1 MSNTQSRRD
10 VLAGGASIAA
20 ASLALTPSTRAEPG
34 SSATE
39 TAFNTRRETFVLGAR
54 KSDWDALRRRLRG
67 RLLLPTDGRL
77 YEDGRKVFN
86 ARIDS
91 HPLAVVSCLGADD
104 VVTCVK
110 FCAANGIRV
119 TCRCGGHGALGYAV
133 RDGQMVID
141 LSALQSISFDA
152 RNKTVTVGGGAFWG
166 QVDLATCP
174 RGYASTGGGC
184 PQVGVG
190 GLAQGGGLGPLA
202 RSCGLT
208 IDNLV
213 EADIVTA
220 QGKHLARVSE
230 DNEPE
235 LFWALR
241 GGGGGN
247 FGAITS
253 FTFRLHPIE
262 PVFTAGTL
270 RYSWAATRKLLQF
283 FRDWMRSKGDDRLT
297 LMPVLVF
304 NQEESP
310 SSLLSVFY
318 NGPWQSGA
326 QYLSKVLRDFGAP
339 DSLSQSL
346 GLTTLPSFTAAEAS
360 YAWPGTAQIWKS
372 GFLKNDF
379 PDAAIDTIMESF
391 EKAPGPVN
399 LRAGND
405 PTELKPPNLTFAF
418 IEPLGGRIRDKGS
431 SETAFFW
438 RDSLFSFTFIGVYPP
453 SDTSLAEKMQS
464 WTTGFRSALKPYYS
478 DGVYVNYLQDDL
490 PNWKYAYYGD
500 NFHRLRAVK
509 RAYDRDHLFCFPQ
522 DLLQS

>member
-1 MSNTQSRRD
+1 
-10 VLAGGASIAA
+10 
-20 ASLALTPSTRAEPG
+20 
-34 SSATE
+34 
-39 TAFNTRRETFVLGAR
+39 
-54 KSDWDALRRRLRG
+54 
-67 RLLLPTDGRL
+67 
-77 YEDGRKVFN
+77 
-86 ARIDS
+86 
-91 HPLAVVSCLGADD
+91 
-104 VVTCVK
+104 
-110 FCAANGIRV
+110 
-119 TCRCGGHGALGYAV
+119 
-133 RDGQMVID
+133 MVID

-152 RNKTVTVGGGAFWG
+152 RDKHVTVGGGAFWG

-174 RGYASTGGGC
+174 RGYASTGGRC

-190 GLAQGGGLGPLA
+190 GLAQGGGFGPLA

-247 FGAITS
+247 FGAVTS

-270 RYSWAATRKLLQF
+270 RYSWAATRRLLQF

-297 LMPVLVF
+297 LMPILAF
-304 NQEESP
+304 NQEGSP

-326 QYLSKVLRDFGAP
+326 QYLPKVLRDFGAP

-391 EKAPGPVN
+391 EKAPRPVN
-399 LRAGND
+399 PRAGDD
-405 PTELKPPNLTFAF
+405 PAEQPPNLTFAF
-418 IEPLGGRIRDKGS
+418 IEPLGGRIQDKGS
-431 SETAFFW
+431 SGTAFFW
-438 RDSLFSFTFIGVYPP
+438 RDACSASRL
-453 SDTSLAEKMQS
+453 LASILQATRVWPIRCKAGQLA
-464 WTTGFRSALKPYYS
+464 SAAP
-478 DGVYVNYLQDDL
+478 
-490 PNWKYAYYGD
+490 
-500 NFHRLRAVK
+500 
-509 RAYDRDHLFCFPQ
+509 
-522 DLLQS
+522 